1 MKNFIPM
8 NAKILLL
15 LSLAVN
21 ILLGALWLRRPAA
34 SDTAPASASTVVAP
48 AGTTPNIVI
57 KKVAGPAAEPAKPSR
72 AFDWRLVESPDYKE
86 YIANLRAIG
95 CPEETI
101 RDIITADVNK
111 LFTDR
116 KKSQRSTSTNRF
128 EFWKTGM
135 QMFAQAFDEEKMKK
149 QQELTD
155 EKRALL
161 KDLLGVEPD
170 LKSELAAGAAGMN
183 IMEQMLDFLPESKH
197 NAVLE
202 LLQQYQAKA
211 IKNLGNAATGDPE
224 DMKKL
229 TGVQREMEAAL
240 AKILSPQELEDYNLR
255 MSNTANMMRFQLA
268 AFEPNEQEFRD
279 IFRMKK
285 AFDDEFGPFGVPPA
299 DKAEKAR
306 YDDAKKQMEEQ
317 INGLLGP
324 DRAAEYKRSQDFAY
338 QGMVRVAQ
346 REGLGKQAAVQ
357 VYDMKKTAEG
367 EAKRVRED
375 RSLSSDQ
382 RQAALR
388 GIREE
393 TERSIR
399 QVYGD
404 KGFESYQKQ
413 QGAFWLKGISPDP
426 KP

>member
-1 MKNFIPM
+1 M
-8 NAKILLL
+8 NAKALLI
-15 LSLAVN
+15 LSLGANVLLAV
-21 ILLGALWLRRPAA
+21 LWLRRPAA
-34 SDTAPASASTVVAP
+34 PETTAPASASPAP
-48 AGTTPNIVI
+48 ATTGTAANVLI
-57 KKVAGPAAEPAKPSR
+57 KKVAGPAADPARPAR

-111 LFTDR
+111 LFADR
-116 KKSQRSTSTNRF
+116 KKSLRGASTNRF
-128 EFWKTGM
+128 EFWKSGL
-135 QMFAQAFDEEKMKK
+135 QMFAQAFDEEKMK
-149 QQELTD
+149 QQQALTS

-170 LKSELAAGAAGMN
+170 MKSELAAGAAGMN
-183 IMEQMLDFLPESKH
+183 IMEQMLDFLPEAKQNS
-197 NAVLE
+197 VLE
-202 LLQQYQAKA
+202 LLQQYQARA
-211 IKNLGNAATGDPE
+211 MKNLGNAATGDPE

-240 AKILSPQELEDYNLR
+240 AKILTPQELEDYNLR
-255 MSNTANMMRFQLA
+255 LSNTANMMRFQLA
-268 AFEPNEQEFRD
+268 AFEPTEQEFRD
-279 IFRMKK
+279 IFKVKK
-285 AFDDEFGPFGVPPA
+285 AFDDEFGPFGVPPT

-306 YDDAKKQMEEQ
+306 YDEAKRQMEEQ
-317 INGLLGP
+317 ISGLLGP
-324 DRAAEYKRSQDFAY
+324 ERAAEYKRSQDFAY

-346 REGLGKQAAVQ
+346 REGLGKQAAAQ
-357 VYDMKKTAEG
+357 VFDMKKTAEA

-375 RSLSSDQ
+375 KSLSPDQ

-413 QGAFWLKGISPDP
+413 QGAYWLRGISPDP